1 MKFVKIGDVS
11 SNDSTNQQERALQ
24 AFLLRAVKNNH
35 LSRDVYERIRP
46 LGATRPRMYGLPKT
60 HKPDVPLRPILSM
73 VGAPQHEMAKWLTE
87 VLKPVVDKYS
97 GHTIKDAF
105 EFCDVVADFERKH
118 GVDDMFMCSYDV
130 TSLFTN
136 IP

>member
-1 MKFVKIGDVS
+1 MLSILGDGMKFVKIGDVS

-60 HKPDVPLRPILSM
+60 QKPDVPLRPILSIY
-73 VGAPQHEMAKWLTE
+73 GWCTTARDGE
-87 VLKPVVDKYS
+87 
-97 GHTIKDAF
+97 
-105 EFCDVVADFERKH
+105 VADRSFEARC
-118 GVDDMFMCSYDV
+118 G
-130 TSLFTN
+130 
-136 IP
+136 